1 MNFIVGQTGN
11 IYDSITSVIIQ
22 DGDDT
27 VSNIQLP
34 SHEDTIAGWHALLTL
49 LYNTNPDE
57 LNNLLAA
64 IPQLLEA
71 EIDDDAH
78 STYLRMLHA
87 LFEWLEE
94 NQQPTLNA
102 SELQALQ
109 NLYKQLECAL
119 FHFKVDGPHNGFY
132 EAVFSHPSEEP
143 LTIKIPSDKFDKSPV
158 QASQAMLAVAYET
171 HPEPIEHFVDDY
183 IHFQAHIV
191 KDNPD
196 DPKTFIVFFCLS
208 KALIRLINQETA
220 RLGMYIS
227 RVPDICTFIVKNELD
242 KEEQKT
248 YLEFILNS
256 LEHIEQRLE
265 RLDGIIKD
273 IQIDY
278 SKQHKEDE
286 QWRLMHVISVISHH
300 YLLLYDF
307 SRSANFWRKAKI
319 KDPILWFFLTFHRR
333 PLLYLIG
340 QVLLL
345 SIPAFFAFQH
355 WACEKSCPPDPNGP
369 LMVNVSDLAL
379 SDLAFVIMLLWYAGC
394 LLLLSLILV
403 QIMRKRW
410 LYSQLLLP
418 RFLGAAIV
426 GLVPLV
432 LNDQSWL
439 IGIQSSVI
447 SWLLVVLIFY
457 IISFIFMYI
466 DVFNIL
472 KFVPGRSMTDILRVS
487 RHIFNIAFSETLFIV
502 TIASTLIFPT
512 ILPSLKNMIG
522 EDKFGISI
530 NLGSWLSFG
539 FFPALILLW
548 TGIALFIGSFVQL
561 WGQGQR
567 ITEPI

>member
-1 MNFIVGQTGN
+1 MNFIVRQTGN
-11 IYDSITSVIIQ
+11 IYDSITSVIVQ
-22 DGDDT
+22 EGADT
-27 VSNIQLP
+27 VFNIQLP
-34 SHEDTIAGWHALLTL
+34 SQEDSIAGWRASFAY

-57 LNNLLAA
+57 LNNLLAS
-64 IPQLLEA
+64 IPQLLKT

-78 STYLRMLHA
+78 STYLHMLNA
-87 LFEWLEE
+87 LFEWLE
-94 NQQPTLNA
+94 QQQQQTLNA

-109 NLYKQLECAL
+109 KLYKQLECAL

-132 EAVFSHPSEEP
+132 EAVFSHPSDEP

-171 HPEPIEHFVDDY
+171 RPEPIEHFVDDY

-196 DPKTFIVFFCLS
+196 DPKTFNVFICLS
-208 KALIRLINQETA
+208 KALIRLIKQETA

-242 KEEQKT
+242 NEEQKT
-248 YLEFILNS
+248 YLELILNS

-265 RLDGIIKD
+265 RLDRIITD

-278 SKQHKEDE
+278 SKQQKEDE
-286 QWRLMHVISVISHH
+286 QRRLMHVISVISHH
-300 YLLLYDF
+300 YLMLYDF

-319 KDPILWFFLTFHRR
+319 KDPLLWFFLTFHRQ
-333 PLLYLIG
+333 PLLYLVGLIS
-340 QVLLL
+340 LL
-345 SIPAFFAFQH
+345 SIPSFYAYQH
-355 WACEKSCPPDPNGP
+355 WKCEKSCPPLANGP
-369 LMVNVSDLAL
+369 LIVGISDLP
-379 SDLAFVIMLLWYAGC
+379 SIIMMIWYA
-394 LLLLSLILV
+394 LLLLLLFLILV
-403 QIMRKRW
+403 QIMRNRW

-447 SWLLVVLIFY
+447 SWLLVVLFFY

-466 DVFNIL
+466 DVFSIL
-472 KFVPGRSMTDILRVS
+472 RFVPGRSMTDILRVS
-487 RHIFNIAFSETLFIV
+487 RHIFSIAFSETLFIV

-512 ILPSLKNMIG
+512 ILPSLNNMKG
-522 EDKFGISI
+522 DKFGISI
-530 NLGSWLSFG
+530 SLEPWLSFG

>member
-34 SHEDTIAGWHALLTL
+34 SQEDTIAGWHALLIL
-49 LYNTNPDE
+49 LHNTNPDE

-64 IPQLLEA
+64 IPQLLET

-78 STYLRMLHA
+78 STYLHMLHA
-87 LFEWLEE
+87 SFEWLEE
-94 NQQPTLNA
+94 KQQQTLNA

-109 NLYKQLECAL
+109 KLYKQLECAL

-191 KDNPD
+191 KD

-208 KALIRLINQETA
+208 KALIRLIKQETA

-242 KEEQKT
+242 NEEQKT
-248 YLEFILNS
+248 YLELILNS

-265 RLDGIIKD
+265 RLNGIIKD
-273 IQIDY
+273 IQNAY
-278 SKQHKEDE
+278 SKQQKEDE
-286 QWRLMHVISVISHH
+286 QRRLMHVISVISHH
-300 YLLLYDF
+300 YLMLYDF
-307 SRSANFWRKAKI
+307 SRSANFWKKVKS
-319 KDPILWFFLTFHRR
+319 KDLLLWFFLAFHRR
-333 PLLYLIG
+333 PLLYLTG
-340 QVLLL
+340 QFLLL
-345 SIPAFFAFQH
+345 SIPTFFALQH
-355 WACEKSCPPDPNGP
+355 WACEKSCPPSANGP
-369 LMVNVSDLAL
+369 LMVNLSDLAL
-379 SDLAFVIMLLWYAGC
+379 SDLAFLILLWYAVC

-447 SWLLVVLIFY
+447 SWLLVVLFFY

-466 DVFNIL
+466 DVSNIL
-472 KFVPGRSMTDILRVS
+472 KFIPGRSMTDILRVS
-487 RHIFNIAFSETLFIV
+487 SHIFGIAFSETLFIV

-530 NLGSWLSFG
+530 SLGPWLSLG